1 MYFQQQ
7 SNSSSNLNLL
17 LCNSD
22 SNQSH
27 PSKSISNPSFIN
39 YVGIPTGK
47 KEDKNIDILRLQE
60 LNDDVIYSEIH
71 TQIPLFFTNQNIIKV
86 SSKVPHALNR
96 LTPKHLLK
104 AIHPDI
110 EVAKEMC
117 LLFLTQLNST
127 YFDKLNNADS
137 DGWKALKA
145 EYLRELISFDPMAY
159 KRITEALEY
168 PLAKGAILE
177 CDHVKVEG
185 IKSFHYRLGENYIN
199 KGIRPYELK
208 MNEAKALLY
217 KHQFR
222 LLSESNQNPICRNLI
237 KMYAGLTLPN
247 KEQLIKEAKR
257 LITKGYKTKKGKE
270 LKFLN
275 KHLMSYYKHP
285 EQISFVEDGL
295 EIFEYLTNNGLM
307 VPKVG
312 GENSGGR
319 VVDSLTLMPS
329 WIRNLIKWN
338 GKRLYE
344 CDYSALHPNIA
355 ISLYGGHTQHLKH
368 GDLANDLRL
377 DVKQIKVEHLSFF
390 NKTTH
395 QMKESPLYDYYE
407 AKEPRMLRNI
417 ITEKHSTEHKHKITS
432 RRMFAKEVE
441 IMTEVIVTLNAEGIY
456 VLYVYDALLCSPK
469 DTKRVL
475 SLMDRVALKNDVYTT
490 AKFTNDKKHNPL
502 TADVKDKVLPKEILE
517 AITKTAPVP
526 VNGVKIT
533 PPINEENQ
541 ILKAFLQLS
550 LAYDFPKDVAEIY
563 INHINKHGF
572 ESIEEM
578 LEDVNDN
585 AILKNLLH
593 TKRVA

>member
-39 YVGIPTGK
+39 YVGIHTGN
-47 KEDKNIDILRLQE
+47 KEDKNTDILRLQE

-127 YFDKLNNADS
+127 YFDKLNNENS

-199 KGIRPYELK
+199 KGIKAHELK
-208 MNEAKALLY
+208 STEAKALFY
-217 KHQFR
+217 KHQHR
-222 LLSESNQNPICRNLI
+222 ILSESNQNPICRNLI
-237 KMYAGLTLPN
+237 KMYVAITLPTIEQIK
-247 KEQLIKEAKR
+247 KEANRLIK
-257 LITKGYKTKKGKE
+257 KGYKTKKGKK
-270 LKFLN
+270 LTKLN
-275 KHLMSYYKHP
+275 KHPRSYYKNP
-285 EQISFVEDGL
+285 EQLSFIEDAI
-295 EIFEYLTNNGLM
+295 EIFEYLTVNGLL
-307 VPKVG
+307 VPRAG
-312 GENSGGR
+312 DERSGGR

-329 WIRNLIKWN
+329 WIRKLIKWN
-338 GKRLYE
+338 GKKLHE

-355 ISLYGGHTQHLKH
+355 ISLYGGQMKHLKH
-368 GDLANDLRL
+368 GDLSNELTI
-377 DVKQIKVEHLSFF
+377 DVAAVKVEHLSFF
-390 NKTTH
+390 NKTSH
-395 QMKESPLYDYYE
+395 QMKQSPLYAYYE
-407 AKEPRMLRNI
+407 AKEPRMLNNI
-417 ITEKHSTEHKHKITS
+417 IKEKHSTEYKHKITS

-441 IMTEVIVTLNAEGIY
+441 IMTEVITILNAEGIY
-456 VLYVYDALLCSPK
+456 VLYVYDALLCTPK

-475 SLMDRVALKNDVYTT
+475 DVMDSIALKHGVYTS
-490 AKFTNDKKHNPL
+490 AKYSGDKKYNPL
-502 TADVKDKVLPKEILE
+502 TADVKDKVLEKEIMDKLVKADILTTISWRELNISSTVKDEINQRLE
-517 AITKTAPVP
+517 AGELIPLNEVNIDFGDGEHCKEKVYEYNDEINPQLKFVLESY
-526 VNGVKIT
+526 VNGS
-533 PPINEENQ
+533 
-541 ILKAFLQLS
+541 LKF
-550 LAYDFPKDVAEIY
+550 
-563 INHINKHGF
+563 
-572 ESIEEM
+572 
-578 LEDVNDN
+578 
-585 AILKNLLH
+585 
-593 TKRVA
+593 